1 MKGPK
6 RPSCRARR
14 RLPNT
19 SNAAPGA
26 MRSPSTSRP
35 RSTRCDLRAA
45 STVAHRNLRSW
56 TPSLRDAFTGFPRGK
71 VHVVKEHQRR
81 RVVKRA
87 TCRCRRCLHR
97 TTPASLPAPYARSK
111 VTCDW
116 LAWFIH
122 QKFALLSPLDR
133 VRRDLEERGISLA
146 MSTLVGFVERAATLL
161 APIDG
166 LHWRRLLQGSWMAT
180 DGTGIKVLVPGL
192 RAAHDG
198 YIELYRNMECAV
210 FQYEATKA
218 SDVVVSKLA
227 PFHREVNQRHC
238 AEHSR
243 LMPNIAST
251 LCTQRV
257 A

>member
-1 MKGPK
+1 MG
-6 RPSCRARR
+6 
-14 RLPNT
+14 
-19 SNAAPGA
+19 
-26 MRSPSTSRP
+26 
-35 RSTRCDLRAA
+35 
-45 STVAHRNLRSW
+45 
-56 TPSLRDAFTGFPRGK
+56 
-71 VHVVKEHQRR
+71 
-81 RVVKRA
+81 
-87 TCRCRRCLHR
+87 
-97 TTPASLPAPYARSK
+97 
-111 VTCDW
+111 
-116 LAWFIH
+116 
-122 QKFALLSPLDR
+122 
-133 VRRDLEERGISLA
+133 
-146 MSTLVGFVERAATLL
+146 TLVGFVERAATLL